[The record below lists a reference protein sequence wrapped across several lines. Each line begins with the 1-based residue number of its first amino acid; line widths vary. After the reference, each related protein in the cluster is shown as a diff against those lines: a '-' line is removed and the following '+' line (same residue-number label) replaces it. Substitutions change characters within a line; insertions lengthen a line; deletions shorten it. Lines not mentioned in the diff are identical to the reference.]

1 MFQEPENLF
10 SPLLIL
16 NAKGKYESVLLLSF
30 YYLGDGCTMNSV
42 SWSVLRTYL
51 GGPYTRYLFG
61 GFYTRY
67 LLIILLHTTHHTPQ
81 NTPIRHTQP
90 FLNEEYY
97 IL

>member
-42 SWSVLRTYL
+42 SWSVLRTYNIWVAL
-51 GGPYTRYLFG
+51 
-61 GFYTRY
+61 
-67 LLIILLHTTHHTPQ
+67 THV
-81 NTPIRHTQP
+81 I
-90 FLNEEYY
+90 FLVDFTHVIY
-97 IL
+97 